1 MGKFRG
7 IYPVLAIPFHANGE
21 VDSHSLRREI
31 DFVLEQ
37 GVDGIV
43 IFGLASEIYKL
54 SETERIEITNIVVSH
69 VNGAVP
75 VIAGTEHTGSEV
87 AAERSYIAQEQ
98 GVSGVM
104 VYPPTFV
111 KPDAAGIKE
120 YYAMISERVRIP
132 IMIQDAQAWTQIPLP
147 PDLIAD
153 LAKLEHVR
161 YVKIESVPTG
171 PKITK
176 VLEKT
181 NGTIDVFGG
190 YGGMYFVDE
199 LERGAI
205 GTLIPVAIC
214 DHFIDIHRAFQQGDI
229 QTATELHQLLLPFL
243 VFEMTSLDI
252 LIEVQK
258 IMLHRAGIFATD
270 RSRRPHIGLD
280 LQQHKTLSRFLDHYS
295 FALLPNTNKGV

>member
-7 IYPVLAIPFHANGE
+7 IYPVLAIPFHDNGE

-31 DFVLEQ
+31 DFVLDQ
-37 GVDGIV
+37 GVDGMV

-54 SETERIEITNIVVSH
+54 SEKERIEIADIVVAH

-98 GVSGVM
+98 GVEGVM

-111 KPDAAGIKE
+111 KPDAAGVKE
-120 YYAMISERVRIP
+120 YYTMISDRIRIP
-132 IMIQDAQAWTQIPLP
+132 VMIQDAQAWTQVPLP

-171 PKITK
+171 PKMSK

-181 NGTIDVFGG
+181 NGSIDVFGG
-190 YGGMYFVDE
+190 YGGMYYVDE
-199 LERGAI
+199 LERGAV

-214 DHFIDIHRAFQQGDI
+214 DQFTAIHRAFQEGDLQAAI
-229 QTATELHQLLLPFL
+229 DLHQRLLPFL
-243 VFEMTSLDI
+243 VFEMASLDI

-258 IMLHRAGIFATD
+258 IMLHRAGIFTTD

-280 LQQHKTLSRFLDHYS
+280 PQQHKTLNRFIDHYS
-295 FALLPNTNKGV
+295 FALI